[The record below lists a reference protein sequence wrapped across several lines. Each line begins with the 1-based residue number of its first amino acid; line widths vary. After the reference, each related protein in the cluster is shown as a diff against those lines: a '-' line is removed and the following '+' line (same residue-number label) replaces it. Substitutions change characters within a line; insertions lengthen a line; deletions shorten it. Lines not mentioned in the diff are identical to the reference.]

1 MTGNW
6 LADRRTEVAAER
18 ILDAAHELF
27 TRHDA
32 ATVGMRDIARAAGCS
47 RATLYRYFDS
57 REALHTAYVHREARR
72 LYRELGPRLAA
83 IGDPQK
89 GLIEGILAALDA
101 VRENPALS
109 SWFAAGHRPVG
120 AELADRSEVIHGL
133 VAGFLRSQGFD
144 DDGRRARWLVRVIVS
159 LLLFPGRDEAEE
171 RALLEDFVVP
181 AVAQATE

>member
-1 MTGNW
+1 RRHPPAPQHPDVQPRRPFLPRCGRGPHAVTGGADRAAGSLPGVQRRRGRDHLGRRRLCAPPADAAGPDTRSGAAPMTGNW

-83 IGDPQK
+83 IGDPQNR
-89 GLIEGILAALDA
+89 LIEGILAALDA
-101 VRENPALS
+101 VRENPAL
-109 SWFAAGHRPVG
+109 
-120 AELADRSEVIHGL
+120 
-133 VAGFLRSQGFD
+133 
-144 DDGRRARWLVRVIVS
+144 
-159 LLLFPGRDEAEE
+159 
-171 RALLEDFVVP
+171 
-181 AVAQATE
+181 